1 MQYMQTYKYHGVH
14 RVVRR
19 FLTHCSHSAFV
30 AAPMPSRRRDPC
42 DSNGLVDLRGPPVD
56 PSSISAHDGV
66 GGLPCRCLHGNSGQQ
81 MGLWRGLAR
90 SVKLGPDATNHEWCK
105 NATVVFDP
113 RLDDG
118 CVLRLFTARD
128 IARCLRRRP
137 ARVLFFGD
145 SLGRRMSSALM
156 DGSLGVQPHLNARQG
171 HSPNVTVRPWLAA
184 PSAVNSSVSYAAA
197 WRLDHDVFPDKGL
210 AVFDRV
216 LSQHVG
222 TRIDLIVITMTLH
235 VSPRIVQDLKRH
247 LDAFVAV
254 LRKHCATRV
263 RGEWQWTTRL
273 LWVLPHQPQ
282 DVQKSRQPYLGMNGA
297 AVVGSFNRRM
307 KTLLHEYAVP
317 VYDAWQHTVD
327 VSTNAS
333 VDGMHFPPWVFN
345 SKAQAVVNFL
355 CADDTACPKK

>member
-1 MQYMQTYKYHGVH
+1 
-14 RVVRR
+14 
-19 FLTHCSHSAFV
+19 
-30 AAPMPSRRRDPC
+30 
-42 DSNGLVDLRGPPVD
+42 
-56 PSSISAHDGV
+56 
-66 GGLPCRCLHGNSGQQ
+66 
-81 MGLWRGLAR
+81 
-90 SVKLGPDATNHEWCK
+90 
-105 NATVVFDP
+105 
-113 RLDDG
+113 
-118 CVLRLFTARD
+118 
-128 IARCLRRRP
+128 
-137 ARVLFFGD
+137 
-145 SLGRRMSSALM
+145 MSSALM
-156 DGSLGVQPHLNARQG
+156 AGSLGVQPHLTAQQG

-222 TRIDLIVITMTLH
+222 TKVDLIVIAMTLH
-235 VSPRIVQDLKRH
+235 VSPKVVQDLKGH
-247 LDAFVAV
+247 LDAFMAV

-282 DVQKSRQPYLGMNGA
+282 DVQKSRQPYRGLNGA
-297 AVVGSFNRRM
+297 AIVRNFNRRV
-307 KTLLHEYAVP
+307 KTLLDEYAVP

-327 VSTNAS
+327 VSANAS

-355 CADDTACPKK
+355 CADGTACPKSSKKR